1 MNVTRI
7 LFKQSQ
13 LLTQHNKLSTDAS
26 DGLAVVFSQVGDGL
40 EVGHQTPGQPHQL
53 DVALGFSFQAPARL
67 KAVQI
72 TVDTDLQQSS
82 GVVSQAKLGV
92 PARWATSWG
101 SVYSEASR
109 GRRRH
114 AVSRLPESFRGGTD
128 CLSQRHPSACCP
140 CSPSSA
146 NPVTILPPRP
156 ARHARDRTPWRV
168 HCEYGRFQ
176 DQ

>member
-1 MNVTRI
+1 MNVTKI

-40 EVGHQTPGQPHQL
+40 EVGHQTSGQPHQL

-128 CLSQRHPSACCP
+128 CLSQRHPSAC
-140 CSPSSA
+140 SPSSA
-146 NPVTILPPRP
+146 NPVTILPPRL
-156 ARHARDRTPWRV
+156 ARHARDRTP
-168 HCEYGRFQ
+168 
-176 DQ
+176 